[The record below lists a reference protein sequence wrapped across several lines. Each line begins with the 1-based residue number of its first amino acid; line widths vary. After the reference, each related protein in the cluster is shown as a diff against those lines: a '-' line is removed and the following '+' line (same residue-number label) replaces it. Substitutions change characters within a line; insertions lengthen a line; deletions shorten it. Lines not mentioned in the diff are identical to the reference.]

1 MIKYPAHFI
10 KSILRFIYYKNERKK
25 VFREPRIKRSQDE
38 FLMKDFNLETEKLIV
53 FVVDG
58 ADWFTGKDKIS
69 GGILSIASIYE
80 ETQKLKHIHGADVI
94 MVTQPKAHL
103 LLKHTQFPNEISVF
117 RFEQLKQFKN
127 VDEVLIHIPEYQFKA
142 VLINAIDTVFNY
154 ITKDKIH
161 INILNQRIDIMPEPE
176 VIQTAKNDG
185 YTITQTTAHQQYS
198 NEVIRA
204 KFGIPL
210 HKLSVYATPERY
222 IFSTWKDKENLILIS
237 PDVVAQKQN
246 ILEQLKKHKPEFI
259 IKIISGITYMDY
271 LNLIQHAKYMITF
284 GEGLDFYF
292 IETAFS
298 GGISFAAYNEE
309 FFTEDFKSV
318 PGVFKSYEHMTD
330 NIIETIEALEKN
342 NDHYVTVNE
351 KQFDACHSIYNAKY
365 YKENLAN
372 FYNNNYLFP

>member
-1 MIKYPAHFI
+1 MKNHLPNFLKPIV
-10 KSILRFIYYKNERKK
+10 RFIYYKNERKK
-25 VFREPRIKRSQDE
+25 ISREPSIKKVQNKLLRKY
-38 FLMKDFNLETEKLIV
+38 LNLEIKKLIV
-53 FVVDG
+53 FLVDG

-103 LLKHTQFPNEISVF
+103 LLKHSQFPNEISVF

-142 VLINAIDTVFNY
+142 ILINAIGTVFNY
-154 ITKDKIH
+154 VTKDKIH
-161 INILNQRIDIMPEPE
+161 LNILNQRIDIMPKPH
-176 VIQTAKNDG
+176 VINTAKHKG
-185 YTITQTTAHQQYS
+185 YTVTQTTAHQQYS
-198 NEVIRA
+198 NKTIRE

-222 IFSTWKDKENLILIS
+222 KFSTWKEKDNLILIS
-237 PDVVAQKQN
+237 PDVVAQKKD
-246 ILEQLKKHKPEFI
+246 ILEKLKIHKPDFT

-271 LNLIQHAKYMITF
+271 LNLIQRAKYMITF

-309 FFTEDFKSV
+309 FFTEEFKSV

-330 NIIETIEALEKN
+330 TIIDTIEALEHN
-342 NDHYVTVNE
+342 IDDYVTVNK
-351 KQFDACHSIYNAKY
+351 KQFDACHNIYNANY
-365 YKENLAN
+365 YKENLVN
-372 FYNNNYLFP
+372 FYNKNYLFP